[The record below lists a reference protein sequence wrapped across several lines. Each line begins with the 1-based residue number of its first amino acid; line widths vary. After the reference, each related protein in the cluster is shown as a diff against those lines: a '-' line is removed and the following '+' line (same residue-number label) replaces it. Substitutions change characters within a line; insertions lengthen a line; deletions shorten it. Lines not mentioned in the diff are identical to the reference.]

1 MLAVYV
7 KKRMFVR
14 GRVKYGFDDVQS
26 KYFQLKL
33 LLLFMFE
40 VQRVFI
46 IIDKKGLRF
55 EYDFLDSSDDDFV
68 VKGSYMVLLSIIRS
82 FRRGIVDSFD
92 SRIERGGDS

>member
-1 MLAVYV
+1 MLVVYV

-14 GRVKYGFDDVQS
+14 GRVKYGFDDVLS
-26 KYFQLKL
+26 KYFQLKS

-68 VKGSYMVLLSIIRS
+68 VKGSYMVLLSIIS